1 MMAEEVNQK
10 LLTSTPVQFEENS
23 PENVTVTPSAALLP
37 PQAAQLPVLL
47 LSGGSGLT
55 KITPH
60 SFLIVS
66 IIVAALCG
74 VFNLATIICTIPAVF
89 LSIWVSSFINIDKG
103 GEPGEGLGNALCI
116 LYIYMYTSFSHR
128 CISVCHFFTPILVGG
143 GGGVAIICSSYDIID
158 MIK

>member
-37 PQAAQLPVLL
+37 PQAAQLPVLYYQADP
-47 LSGGSGLT
+47 T

-103 GEPGEGLGNALCI
+103 GERDWEMHCVY
-116 LYIYMYTSFSHR
+116 YIYICTLA
-128 CISVCHFFTPILVGG
+128 SVIGAFLFAIFLPLFWWGG